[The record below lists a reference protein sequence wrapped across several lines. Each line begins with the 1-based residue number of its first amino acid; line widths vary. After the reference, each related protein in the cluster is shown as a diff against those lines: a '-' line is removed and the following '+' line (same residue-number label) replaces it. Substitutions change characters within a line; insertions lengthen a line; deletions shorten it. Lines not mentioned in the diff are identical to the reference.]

1 MRVVGLLSVVGFVL
15 VACSSSNSTSPD
27 GGGPDAT
34 SNEGGGGKDATATDS
49 STNKDTAPSDS
60 SSGDTTP
67 TDSGGETST
76 DGGTCA
82 GLKKPAMCMTCCT
95 GLYPKGGTELVTAE
109 LACACDTIEDG
120 GTHTLCGPVDGG
132 KPDAGEFG
140 EGACSTAECGGT
152 AKKMEADCTECV
164 TRATGTKTKPGACY
178 ASVHASC
185 ADAGSECAEYA
196 KCLEDCAK

>member
-1 MRVVGLLSVVGFVL
+1 MRIVGLLAAVSFVL

-34 SNEGGGGKDATATDS
+34 SKEDAGGKDATATDT
-49 STNKDTAPSDS
+49 STNKDSSPSD

-67 TDSGGETST
+67 PTDGGGDTST
-76 DGGTCA
+76 DGGSCA
-82 GLKKPAMCMTCCT
+82 ALKKPAMCATCCT
-95 GLYPKGGTELVTAE
+95 GLYPTGGAALVTAE
-109 LACACDTIEDG
+109 LACACETIEDG

-152 AKKMEADCTECV
+152 AKKIDADCTECL
-164 TRATGTKTKPGACY
+164 TRATGTKTKQGACY

-185 ADAGSECAEYA
+185 ADAGSECGEYI
-196 KCLEDCAK
+196 KCLEDCEK